1 MLTKTPGKRYAYRY
15 NFHAL
20 KRACEAQQNP
30 LPSDTKEDKLH
41 AIMQTAISD
50 EVSVQSPASSGSRE
64 EFSLPSLAS
73 PAYTECGETSSQARS
88 PPPPYPHHLHHQQ
101 SHPHTFNYSEGEGY
115 FSPYQGQT
123 DNSEE
128 YLSPYQGNNDTDSS
142 YDYSDLYEED
152 PSLPSSD
159 LVEALVSQSSTSS
172 LSFYEELSP
181 GSWATTGLHYSASSV
196 SASSDIEEFNLTFL
210 DRPASQ

>member
-1 MLTKTPGKRYAYRY
+1 MLTKTPGKRYAYKY

-30 LPSDTKEDKLH
+30 MPSDTKEDALH

-50 EVSVQSPASSGSRE
+50 EVSVQSPASSDTN
-64 EFSLPSLAS
+64 
-73 PAYTECGETSSQARS
+73 TEYSEGSSQARS
-88 PPPPYPHHLHHQQ
+88 PPPPYPHHQ
-101 SHPHTFNYSEGEGY
+101 TFNNSSQGY
-115 FSPYQGQT
+115 FSPYQGQN
-123 DNSEE
+123 DNSED
-128 YLSPYQGNNDTDSS
+128 YLSPYQGVNDNSEDYLSPYQGQNDNDSS

-172 LSFYEELSP
+172 LPFYQDLSP
-181 GSWATTGLHYSASSV
+181 GSWATTGLHYSASSAS
-196 SASSDIEEFNLTFL
+196 SASPDIEEFNLTFL

>member
-1 MLTKTPGKRYAYRY
+1 MLTKTPGKRYAYKY

-50 EVSVQSPASSGSRE
+50 EASVQSPASSDTRE
-64 EFSLPSLAS
+64 DFLLPSLAS
-73 PAYTECGETSSQARS
+73 PATTEYSEASSQARS
-88 PPPPYPHHLHHQQ
+88 PPPPYPHNLN
-101 SHPHTFNYSEGEGY
+101 NYSEGY
-115 FSPYQGQT
+115 FSPYQGQY
-123 DNSEE
+123 DSSEG
-128 YLSPYQGNNDTDSS
+128 YLSPYQEDDSS
-142 YDYSDLYEED
+142 YDYSDLYQED

-172 LSFYEELSP
+172 LPFYQDLSP
-181 GSWATTGLHYSASSV
+181 GSWATTGLHYSASSAS
-196 SASSDIEEFNLTFL
+196 SASPDIEEFNLTFL

>member
-1 MLTKTPGKRYAYRY
+1 MLTKTPGKRYAYKY
-15 NFHAL
+15 NFQAL

-50 EVSVQSPASSGSRE
+50 EASVQSPAGEETRE
-64 EFSLPSLAS
+64 DFLLPSLSS
-73 PAYTECGETSSQARS
+73 PATTEYSEASSEARS
-88 PPPPYPHHLHHQQ
+88 PPPPYPHTQ
-101 SHPHTFNYSEGEGY
+101 TFNTYSGGY
-115 FSPYQGQT
+115 FSPYQAQL
-123 DNSEE
+123 DNSED
-128 YLSPYQGNNDTDSS
+128 YLSTYHSGHNDDDSIDSS
-142 YDYSDLYEED
+142 YDYSDLYQED

-172 LSFYEELSP
+172 LLAYDDLSP
-181 GSWATTGLHYSASSV
+181 GSWATTGLHYSASST
-196 SASSDIEEFNLTFL
+196 SDSPDIQEFNLTFL

>member
-1 MLTKTPGKRYAYRY
+1 MLTKTPGKRYAYKY
-15 NFHAL
+15 NFIAL

-30 LPSDTKEDKLH
+30 MPSDTKEDALH

-50 EVSVQSPASSGSRE
+50 EVSVQSPASSDTN
-64 EFSLPSLAS
+64 
-73 PAYTECGETSSQARS
+73 TEYSEASSQARS
-88 PPPPYPHHLHHQQ
+88 PPPPYPHH
-101 SHPHTFNYSEGEGY
+101 HTFNNSSQGY
-115 FSPYQGQT
+115 FSPYQGQN
-123 DNSEE
+123 DNSED
-128 YLSPYQGNNDTDSS
+128 YLSPYQGQNDNDSS

-172 LSFYEELSP
+172 LPFYQDLSP
-181 GSWATTGLHYSASSV
+181 GSWATTGLHYSASSAS
-196 SASSDIEEFNLTFL
+196 SASPDIEEFNLTFL